1 MHAAH
6 VNDDTKKYYSL
17 NIAFHNMLMQ
27 AAANPKAKLIYDN
40 LVKEMHLF
48 RRRGLSVASNIA
60 RSIEEH
66 EAIRA
71 AVVRGDGEAAR
82 KAAEEHIVLGFGRY
96 MRLLEQD
103 DGSANE
109 ITAS

>member
-1 MHAAH
+1 MRAAH
-6 VNDDTKKYYSL
+6 VNDDAKKYYAL

-27 AAANPKAKLIYDN
+27 AAANPKAKMIYDN

-66 EAIRA
+66 EAIQD
-71 AVVRGDGEAAR
+71 AVVRGDAEAAR
-82 KAAEEHIVLGFGRY
+82 SAAEKHIVLGLGRY
-96 MRLLEQD
+96 MHLLEQEG
-103 DGSANE
+103 GSA
-109 ITAS
+109 S